1 MIMPDLR
8 SETSYIITLA
18 APTSDHDSTSYP
30 QLIFTGSDGTS
41 A

>member
-1 MIMPDLR
+1 MITPGLR

-18 APTSDHDSTSYP
+18 APTGDHESTSYP
-30 QLIFTGSDGTS
+30 QLVFAGSDGTS